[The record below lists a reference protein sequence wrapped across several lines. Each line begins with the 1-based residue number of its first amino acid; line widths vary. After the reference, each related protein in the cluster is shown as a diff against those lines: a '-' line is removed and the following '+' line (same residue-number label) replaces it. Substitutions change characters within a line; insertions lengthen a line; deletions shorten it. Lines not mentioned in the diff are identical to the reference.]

1 MKPAA
6 YAAAALLIA
15 AAACTPAA
23 RPAAGP
29 AAGAVRVA
37 LVDSVPFATEMH
49 EGVLHRVEVRS
60 PARVDTIPWVLTHT
74 LPVVLPGGT
83 VLGFTWEGA
92 DLQWAFA
99 WDPGR
104 PLRLTSLPDDA
115 DRAFTTPAFSPDG
128 RYLAYVAYGAEGGWA
143 WGIVRRDVT
152 GPVVV
157 RTDSV
162 AVPGTDAAINFARWV
177 DDETFEI
184 YVDVSE
190 TAWHRFTGTVSAGV
204 TRTDTAGPPPD
215 LHDR

>member
-1 MKPAA
+1 MIRAL
-6 YAAAALLIA
+6 AALLLA
-15 AAACTPAA
+15 FAAACAPAA
-23 RPAAGP
+23 RTAPGP

-49 EGVLHRVEVRS
+49 DGVLHRVEVRS
-60 PARVDTIPWVLTHT
+60 PAGVDTIPWVLTHT
-74 LPVVLPGGT
+74 LPVVLPDGT

-92 DLQWAFA
+92 DLRAAFKWHPA
-99 WDPGR
+99 R
-104 PLRLTSLPDDA
+104 PLQMIALPEEA

-128 RYLAYVAYGAEGGWA
+128 RHLAYVVYGTEGGWA

-162 AVPGTDAAINFARWV
+162 AVPGTDAAINFARWL
-177 DDETFEI
+177 DDQTFEI

-190 TAWHRFTGTVSAGV
+190 TGWHRFTGTLAAGV
-204 TRTDTAGPPPD
+204 TGVDTAGPPPPD
-215 LHDR
+215 LPHR